1 MAMTTAISI
10 CDVERQDDIAI
21 LTPTVNLRELD
32 YDEFEVAIEP
42 TLEMLANGNAW
53 HLVIDFGQ
61 TDYFGSHTITSLLKL
76 GKQARNAG
84 GRMAFARM
92 SLHEREILE
101 ATALDTFWPVYSSR
115 AEATEAVKASRIA
128 G

>member
-10 CDVERQDDIAI
+10 CDVERQEDIVI
-21 LTPTVNLRELD
+21 LTPTMNLRELD

-42 TLEMLANGNAW
+42 TLEMLANENAR

-76 GKQARNAG
+76 GKKARSVGGKMALAG
-84 GRMAFARM
+84 I
-92 SLHEREILE
+92 SLHEREILK
-101 ATALDTFWPVYSSR
+101 ATLLDTFWPVYSSR
-115 AEATEAVKASRIA
+115 EEAAEAVKA
-128 G
+128 

>member
-1 MAMTTAISI
+1 MTNAESI
-10 CDVERQDDIAI
+10 CNMEHQNDLVI

-42 TLEMLANGNAW
+42 TLKMLENGNVR
-53 HLVIDFGQ
+53 HVVIDFGR
-61 TDYFGSHTITSLLKL
+61 TEYFGSHTITSLLKL
-76 GKQARNAG
+76 GKKTRSAG

-92 SLHEREILE
+92 SLHEREVLE

-115 AEATEAVKASRIA
+115 AEATEAVRTLRTR
-128 G
+128 